1 MLIISC
7 CMLIFIWGFV
17 VWLLIEEEE
26 EEDLTDSWSFG
37 GGLADRD
44 DVLAVESLI
53 VMAVD
58 VVYRRRRRSQTS
70 RCLLLFLEVCV
81 SKKENEYYVWRLCIC
96 LSDRVWCM
104 FGLSQSS
111 TWALQ
116 YLTL

>member
-17 VWLLIEEEE
+17 VWLLIEKE

-53 VMAVD
+53 VVSF
-58 VVYRRRRRSQTS
+58 VCLKVYIVEKE
-70 RCLLLFLEVCV
+70 RCL
-81 SKKENEYYVWRLCIC
+81 
-96 LSDRVWCM
+96 
-104 FGLSQSS
+104 
-111 TWALQ
+111 AA
-116 YLTL
+116 